1 MKIFFLKSLLIVV
14 FATLSIYSS
23 PDSLLVKIGS
33 TGITAEEFQQRFELI
48 PQVSA
53 GIKRDLEQKK
63 QDLLYSL
70 IAEKL
75 WAKNAEE
82 LKLDTTEVM
91 RYTFSIIEK
100 MFVRDAL
107 YKIEITDKIKIPG
120 DEKIE
125 GLKKIYYNL
134 QLDLIQFSDSSAA
147 FESYNSLTKH
157 EAAFDSLKTKFNQH
171 ILPITIKYGEF
182 VEPIEDELYS
192 LQENDIS
199 KPVKTKNGWI
209 IFKLIKKE
217 NEPISSRNQA
227 LMNVEEIIRKRK
239 ADKYYDEFFERF
251 FKNKKIETDG
261 KIFWSIADKIT
272 ELINQKK
279 EVNSA
284 AEGNMISFEVSDL
297 LRIEKLLG
305 ADTLSMN
312 FIFFDEKPVTVKE
325 FLRELV
331 FDGFSF
337 DNFNQAYIAKK
348 LNARVRLF
356 IEHELLAREGYKR
369 GLHNLPDVK
378 SSISMWKDNYMAK
391 LLKNILL
398 DSIKV
403 SDEEVYNHFINKNQ
417 TQNNAIT
424 EVNIIEILTDS
435 LEVIDLVLR
444 ELEKGADI
452 RTLASAH
459 TKRTWTKNNGGEFG
473 FFPITMYGDLG
484 RIAASMNIG
493 ELYGPIK
500 LPEGYSIFKLI
511 DKRESTFDSA
521 LTFQQVKEELR
532 KYLHYTKSVKFFI
545 DYTVELANKYGV
557 QINEQLFNSIEVM
570 DMNLFVYRYIGFG
583 GRISAVPLTLPF
595 NEWYLPWKEKQKLIP

>member
-1 MKIFFLKSLLIVV
+1 MKIFFLRSLIFVV
-14 FATLSIYSS
+14 FAAFRIYSS

-33 TGITAEEFQQRFELI
+33 TGITAEEFKQRFELI
-48 PQVSA
+48 PQVA
-53 GIKRDLEQKK
+53 ARVKRDLEQKK

-107 YKIEITDKIKIPG
+107 YKIEIADKIKIPS

-134 QLDLIQFSDSSAA
+134 QLDLIQFSDSSDT
-147 FESYNSLTKH
+147 FESYYSLTKG
-157 EAAFDSLKTKFNQH
+157 EATFDSLKTQFSPN
-171 ILPITIKYGEF
+171 IPSISIKYGEF
-182 VEPIEDELYS
+182 IEPIEDELYS
-192 LQENDIS
+192 LQENEIS
-199 KPVKTKNGWI
+199 KPIKAQNGWI

-217 NEPISSRNQA
+217 YEPIASRDQA
-227 LMNVEEIIRKRK
+227 LMNVEEILRKRK
-239 ADKYYDEFFERF
+239 ADKYYNEFFERF

-261 KIFWSIADKIT
+261 RIFWSIADRIT

-279 EVNSA
+279 AENSIS
-284 AEGNMISFEVSDL
+284 EGNMISFEVSDL
-297 LRIEKLLG
+297 LRLEKLLG

-312 FIFFDEKPVTVKE
+312 FIFFDEAPITVKE

-331 FDGFSF
+331 FDGFSL

-403 SDEEVYNHFINKNQ
+403 SDEEVYNDFVNKNQ

-444 ELEKGADI
+444 ELEKDADI
-452 RTLASAH
+452 RTLASAY

-473 FFPITMYGDLG
+473 FFPITMYGELG
-484 RIAASMNIG
+484 KIAASMNIG

-570 DMNLFVYRYIGFG
+570 DMNLFVYRYLGFG

>member
-1 MKIFFLKSLLIVV
+1 MKIFFLNFLLFVV
-14 FATLSIYSS
+14 FSAFRIYSS
-23 PDSLLVKIGS
+23 SDSLLVKIGS

-48 PQVSA
+48 PQIVA
-53 GIKRDLEQKK
+53 GVKRDLEQKK

-107 YKIEITDKIKIPG
+107 YKIEITDKIKIT
-120 DEKIE
+120 DEEKIE

-134 QLDLIQFSDSSAA
+134 QLNVIQFSDSSAA
-147 FESYNSLTKH
+147 FDSYNSLTNGKA
-157 EAAFDSLKTKFNQH
+157 EFDLLKTQFNPNMPS
-171 ILPITIKYGEF
+171 ISIKYGEF

-192 LQENDIS
+192 LQENEIS
-199 KPVKTKNGWI
+199 KPVKAQNGWI
-209 IFKLIKKE
+209 IFKVIKKE
-217 NEPISSRNQA
+217 YEPIPSRSQA
-227 LMNVEEIIRKRK
+227 LMNVEEIISKRK
-239 ADKYYDEFFERF
+239 ADKYYNDFFERF
-251 FKNKKIETDG
+251 FKNKKIEIDG
-261 KIFWSIADKIT
+261 EIFWSIADKIT
-272 ELINQKK
+272 ELINEKK
-279 EVNSA
+279 AENSVSV
-284 AEGNMISFEVSDL
+284 GNMISFEVNDF
-297 LRIEKLLG
+297 LRLENLLG

-312 FIFFDEKPVTVKE
+312 FIFFDEEPITTKE

-331 FDGFSF
+331 FDGFSL
-337 DNFNQAYIAKK
+337 DNFNKTFIVKK

-369 GLHNLPDVK
+369 GLHNLPNVK

-417 TQNNAIT
+417 MQNNAIT

-435 LEVIDLVLR
+435 LDVIDLVLR

-452 RTLASAH
+452 RTLAFAY

-473 FFPITMYGDLG
+473 FFPISMYGDLG

-493 ELYGPIK
+493 ELYGPVK

-521 LTFQQVKEELR
+521 LTFQQIKEELR
-532 KYLHYTKSVKFFI
+532 KYLHYTKSAKFFI
-545 DYTVELANKYGV
+545 DYTVELANKYGI

-570 DMNLFVYRYIGFG
+570 DMNLFVYRYLGFG

>member
-1 MKIFFLKSLLIVV
+1 MKIIFLKSLLIVV
-14 FATLSIYSS
+14 FASLSIYSS

-33 TGITAEEFQQRFELI
+33 IGITAEEFQQRFELI
-48 PQVSA
+48 PQVAA

-63 QDLLYSL
+63 QDLLHSL

-82 LKLDTTEVM
+82 LKLDTTEIM

-107 YKIEITDKIKIPG
+107 YKIEISDKIKIT
-120 DEKIE
+120 DEEKIE
-125 GLKKIYYNL
+125 GLKKVYYNL

-157 EAAFDSLKTKFNQH
+157 EAAFDSLKTQFNPN
-171 ILPITIKYGEF
+171 IPTISIKYGEF

-192 LQENDIS
+192 LQENEIS
-199 KPVKTKNGWI
+199 KPVKAQNGWI
-209 IFKLIKKE
+209 IFKLIRKE
-217 NEPISSRNQA
+217 YEPIASRNQA

-239 ADKYYDEFFERF
+239 ADKYYNEFFERF

-261 KIFWSIADKIT
+261 RIFWSIADKIT
-272 ELINQKK
+272 GLINQKK
-279 EVNSA
+279 AENSSS
-284 AEGNMISFEVSDL
+284 EENMISFEVSDL

-312 FIFFDEKPVTVKE
+312 FILFDEKPVTVKE

-331 FDGFSF
+331 FDGFSL
-337 DNFNQAYIAKK
+337 DNLNQAYIAKK

-452 RTLASAH
+452 RTLASVH

-521 LTFQQVKEELR
+521 LTFNQVKEEIR
-532 KYLHYTKSVKFFI
+532 KYLLYTKSVKFFI

-557 QINEQLFNSIEVM
+557 QINEQLYNSIEVI
-570 DMNLFVYRYIGFG
+570 DMNLFVYRYLGFG

-595 NEWYLPWKEKQKLIP
+595 NEWYLPWKEKQKLTP

>member
-1 MKIFFLKSLLIVV
+1 MKIFFLNSLLFVV
-14 FATLSIYSS
+14 FAAFKIYSS
-23 PDSLLVKIGS
+23 SDSLLVKIGS
-33 TGITAEEFQQRFELI
+33 KGITAEEFQQRFGLI
-48 PQVSA
+48 PQVA
-53 GIKRDLEQKK
+53 GGIKRDIEQKK

-91 RYTFSIIEK
+91 HYTFSIIEK

-107 YKIEITDKIKIPG
+107 YKIEITDKIKIT
-120 DEKIE
+120 DEEKVD

-134 QLDLIQFSDSSAA
+134 QLDLIQFFDSSAA
-147 FESYNSLTKH
+147 FESYNSLTKG
-157 EAAFDSLKTKFNQH
+157 EAAFDSLKTLFNPNMSH
-171 ILPITIKYGEF
+171 VSIKYGEF
-182 VEPIEDELYS
+182 VKPIEDELYS
-192 LQENDIS
+192 LQENEIS
-199 KPVKTKNGWI
+199 KPVKAKNGWI
-209 IFKLIKKE
+209 IFKVIKRE
-217 NEPISSRNQA
+217 YETISSRNQA
-227 LMNVEEIIRKRK
+227 LMNVEEIIKKRK
-239 ADKYYDEFFERF
+239 ADKYYNEFFERF
-251 FKNKKIETDG
+251 LKNKKIETDG
-261 KIFWSIADKIT
+261 KIFWSIVDKIT
-272 ELINQKK
+272 ELINEKK
-279 EVNSA
+279 AENSA
-284 AEGNMISFEVSDL
+284 ADGTIISFEANDFL
-297 LRIEKLLG
+297 KIENLLG
-305 ADTLSMN
+305 ADTLIMN
-312 FIFFDEKPVTVKE
+312 FIFFDEKPVTTKE

-331 FDGFSF
+331 FDGFSL
-337 DNFNQAYIAKK
+337 DNFNQTFIAKK

-391 LLKNILL
+391 LLKNFLL

-417 TQNNAIT
+417 MQNNAIT

-435 LEVIDLVLR
+435 LDVIDLVLR

-452 RTLASAH
+452 RMLASAH

-473 FFPITMYGDLG
+473 FFPVTMYGDLG

-521 LTFQQVKEELR
+521 LTFQQVKEDLR
-532 KYLHYTKSVKFFI
+532 KYLRYTKSVKFFI

-570 DMNLFVYRYIGFG
+570 DMNLFVYRYLGFG